1 MDCGLCQIV
10 NPYKHHHQGKAQ
22 KSEEKVGVVHSELI
36 FGGFFRWV
44 YAMYMG
50 YLVQKCVLTYVIT
63 DWQPVHPFRVQMLV
77 LFQPSFIS
85 GICHL

>member
-1 MDCGLCQIV
+1 MISFEIAQLMFHKPLQGGLCQIV

-22 KSEEKVGVVHSELI
+22 KSEEKVGVIHSELI
-36 FGGFFRWV
+36 FGRFFRWV

-63 DWQPVHPFRVQMLV
+63 D
-77 LFQPSFIS
+77 
-85 GICHL
+85 